1 MSVNES
7 NFVEQSKNFLKFK
20 SNQKSK
26 LERNIKVI
34 EGLNNLNF
42 EEPLDKEIS
51 NSMNELSTMETKF
64 KQTLSN
70 YSTSYKNYMDELL
83 RYTQENKSKYEP
95 KQFVS
100 LVDNFNKMAK
110 TELIQ
115 QNNDLI
121 QQSQQIY
128 SKIQNVNR
136 DLNNVNHIKNVNKEE
151 LQKQLNTFNGILNDY
166 KTFNYNTD
174 TYSQMMSDNIMITN
188 SSYYKYIL

>member
-1 MSVNES
+1 
-7 NFVEQSKNFLKFK
+7 
-20 SNQKSK
+20 
-26 LERNIKVI
+26 
-34 EGLNNLNF
+34 
-42 EEPLDKEIS
+42 
-51 NSMNELSTMETKF
+51 MNELSTMENKF
-64 KQTLSN
+64 KQSLST

-100 LVDNFNKMAK
+100 LVDNFNKTVK

-128 SKIQNVNR
+128 SKIQDVNR
-136 DLNNVNHIKNVNKEE
+136 DLNKVNHIKNNKKEE
-151 LQKQLNTFNGILNDY
+151 LQKQLNSFNGLLNEY
-166 KTFNYNTD
+166 KSFNYNKD

-188 SSYYKYIL
+188 SSYYKYILWTTIALLTLFYTFRHVNS